1 MVEVS
6 PIAIA
11 FLVFLLGFVLFIYL
25 FVRRTVAAFREGQ
38 SQSRDR

>member
-1 MVEVS
+1 MVEIS

-11 FLVFLLGFVLFIYL
+11 FVVVLLVFVFFVYL

-38 SQSRDR
+38 SQSRNR